1 MTPAERKRRNEER
14 DKLRGYRN
22 RLMLLKDVIPNINEL
37 WESNEKIIEFFESGK
52 AVEFESRLTIKPGK
66 PIDKVRKPLKVE
78 TKLTVELFKD
88 LKANGVN
95 DKTIRAD
102 FGMNINQ
109 LVAWK
114 RANGLTGLNLP
125 GGNPSGKKKE
135 DKEDVE
141 MTKASVEVKVD
152 GMAELQKVIQELK
165 SKIDVLQLEKEN
177 AHVLVKDTEQQL
189 KAQNLKI
196 RELEASLEDS
206 QGNISKYKEMAEIA
220 NNAERKAIQ
229 DLINYQEDY
238 RKLEVD
244 FRNQSSE
251 IEKLK
256 NDIEYLKPYQ
266 HMSLVVMERYL
277 TENKRFDA
285 FVEARKW

>member
-1 MTPAERKRRNEER
+1 MTPAERKKLNQER
-14 DKLRGYRN
+14 AKLKGYRN
-22 RLMLLKDVIPNINEL
+22 RLMLLKDEIPNINEL
-37 WESNEKIIEFFESGK
+37 WESNEKIIDFFESGK
-52 AVEFESRLTIKPGK
+52 AAKFEWLTAIKPGK

-88 LKANGVN
+88 LKAKGVN

-109 LVAWK
+109 LVSWK
-114 RANGLTGLNLP
+114 KANGLTGLNLP

-141 MTKASVEVKVD
+141 MAKASVEVKVD

-165 SKIDVLQLEKEN
+165 SKIETLEHENNNVLK
-177 AHVLVKDTEQQL
+177 LVDMQEQQISKL
-189 KAQNLKI
+189 IVKNRL
-196 RELEASLEDS
+196 LEESLEDS

-285 FVEARKW
+285 YVEAHKW